1 MSVRMEHTD
10 IQRELPLQAYVANV
24 STYLKLMHPD
34 IPNIEQKV
42 LSWVSDKC
50 IANKQRMNQAIQNIN
65 YRDDHGKLQYPTGS
79 PEVAKIPWPMAE
91 VIDYTSYGNIEH
103 KNLVDLIEYT
113 KQHRSDVLSPFGSCY
128 RTADE
133 LPSTLK
139 GMITILSKQRKTEK
153 KLMLAAKQQNDK
165 TAADYHN
172 NRQYTI
178 KVIMN
183 SLIGAMGSG
192 YSFLSNVANFNSVTS
207 IARYFIMTSYAFTER
222 FLESN
227 FYIRTLDQA
236 INHIVTCYRLGPD
249 DTTILDILQ
258 KYNLYIPDV
267 DTVYNFIDAAIR
279 RYNYNVDTSTIRVL
293 LSKLST
299 ARLAFVFYMDN
310 LVHLL
315 RYNESTFRPII
326 NDVITPLSLEQD
338 TTGIDLNDIYK
349 FDGDLLIVLAT
360 IYHEYLPVN
369 DKGNSISILDCVGK
383 DDELV
388 KKFVIYGRYVSEK
401 LSSIDDIL
409 NLIVDHRVHIAYVD
423 EHKQMFRQ
431 CVILSDTDSVI
442 FTTQNWVKWLE
453 GNMRITDRSL
463 AFNSLLVYWLS
474 KSIVHV
480 MYRLSTSF
488 GAQGD
493 DRKAMK
499 MKNEFMMPV
508 QILTTQKKHYANIT
522 KIQEGVFFGK
532 PALDIKGVILRGS
545 NYSQPVLEYTTK
557 FIEDTIQEIYTTGKV
572 SVIQK
577 IREVLLFESSIRKS
591 LKNQEVKF
599 LPIKPIKYMNEYKN
613 PDISIYWNYQ
623 VYERILASTYGHIL
637 VPTKC
642 YIVPLTTI
650 SPKYLEWLAT
660 VNDVM
665 YRSLT
670 DLLQE
675 MRAKHDR
682 HPISRLPINSLSNVI
697 PKELIPIVDYKSLIY
712 SNTTPLYLILS
723 SLGVGCYGSKV
734 PTLLSETY
742 GWVEE

>member
-1 MSVRMEHTD
+1 MSNTD
-10 IQRELPLQAYVANV
+10 IQRELPLKAYVANV

-34 IPNIEQKV
+34 IPDIESKV

-50 IANKQRMNQAIQNIN
+50 ITQKQQLNEAIQRIN
-65 YRDDHGKLQYPTGS
+65 SRDDHGRLQYPTGH
-79 PEVAKIPWPMAE
+79 PDLANIHWPMVE
-91 VIDYTSYGNIEH
+91 VIDYSSYGNIEH
-103 KNLVDLIEYT
+103 KNMVDLIEYT
-113 KQHRSDVLSPFGSCY
+113 KDHRSDILSPFGSCY
-128 RTADE
+128 KTVSE

-139 GMITILSKQRKTEK
+139 GMINILSKQRKTEK
-153 KLMLAAKQQNDK
+153 KMMLAAKQVNDK

-222 FLESN
+222 FLASN
-227 FYIRTLDQA
+227 FYFRTVDQA

-249 DTTILDILQ
+249 DTTISTILS

-267 DTVYNFIDAAIR
+267 DTVYNFIDKAIR
-279 RYNYNVDTSTIRVL
+279 RYDCTITDTSVIRTL

-299 ARLAFVFYMDN
+299 ARLAFIFYMDN

-315 RYNESTFRPII
+315 QYNESIFRSVI
-326 NDVITPLSLEQD
+326 NNVITPMPLEQD
-338 TTGIDLNDIYK
+338 TSGIDIQDIYK

-360 IYHEYLPVN
+360 IYHDYLPVN
-369 DKGNSISILDCVGK
+369 DKGNSINILDCVGK

-388 KKFVIYGRYVSEK
+388 KKFVIYGRYVSEQ
-401 LSSIDDIL
+401 LRDIDDIL
-409 NLIVDHRVHIAYVD
+409 NLIVNHQVHITYVD

-442 FTTQNWVKWLE
+442 FTTQHWVQWLE

-508 QILTTQKKHYANIT
+508 QILTTQMKHYANIM

-532 PALDIKGVILRGS
+532 PVLDIKGVILRGS

-599 LPIKPIKYMNEYKN
+599 LPVKPIKYVNEYKD
-613 PDISIYWNYQ
+613 PDVSIYWNYQ
-623 VYERILASTYGHIL
+623 IYERILASTYGHIL

-642 YIVPLTTI
+642 YIVPLIPITT
-650 SPKYLEWLAT
+650 KYLEWLAT
-660 VNDVM
+660 TNDEI
-665 YRSLT
+665 YRSLS

-675 MRAKHDR
+675 MRDNRDR
-682 HPISRLPINSLSNVI
+682 HPISRLPINSLSNTI
-697 PKELIPIVDYKSLIY
+697 PKELIPIIDYKKLIY
-712 SNTTPLYLILS
+712 TNTTPLYLILS

-742 GWVEE
+742 GWVES